1 MTVVT
6 TGLQGRVCK
15 RNKVL
20 KVETLTLRV
29 PGIQKVVFI
38 DGAAWAKGVYPS
50 SLAQM
55 AFLLLETLNMVLNP

>member
-20 KVETLTLRV
+20 KVETLTLGV
-29 PGIQKVVFI
+29 LGTQKVVFI
-38 DGAAWAKGVYPS
+38 DGAGWAKGVDPS
-50 SLAQM
+50 SLSQM
-55 AFLLLETLNMVLNP
+55 AFLLLETLNMVVNP

>member
-15 RNKVL
+15 RKEVL

-29 PGIQKVVFI
+29 PGTQKVVFI
-38 DGAAWAKGVYPS
+38 DGAVWAKGVYPS
-50 SLAQM
+50 SLNQM
-55 AFLLLETLNMVLNP
+55 AFLLLETLHVVLNP